1 MGLEDTAQAAAMR
14 RLLMGDEQILQW
26 RHAAREQLVHVP
38 LDDWKVLR
46 MASFDQARGGLAG
59 DQEGG
64 IVAVIDLAL
73 VALRQ
78 TVADPEHA
86 GRDLAGHF
94 VGHGLVSRFRSSH
107 ALAAPSDAN
116 FAIKGTPAAL

>member
-1 MGLEDTAQAAAMR
+1 MGLEDTAQAAAMW

-78 TVADPEHA
+78 AVADPEHA
-86 GRDLAGHF
+86 GRDLPGHF
-94 VGHGLVSRFRSSH
+94 VGHCSFSTRH
-107 ALAAPSDAN
+107 ARA
-116 FAIKGTPAAL
+116 